1 MEVNLGKTFFEDTAN
16 APGCTKEKSEPKEDA
31 TVSTEHPTPSI
42 LGWSIKKTYER
53 LFPGKEVDKN
63 SFEWGEAMH
72 RFTQERN
79 EYNAKLEAFKKNN
92 PLHLDKWEH
101 ERRKR
106 RMEKLKEKREAGM
119 RGLAL
124 SLKKN
129 ETGDEVEPIHSPN
142 DSQLQRMIRQDQT
155 RTETRAIRVKAQR
168 ISAEIEL
175 LLARSIKPMSILE
188 VLWITEK
195 INAMLTEAAQE
206 ESALQKNE
214 ESSID
219 ELTSILQT
227 KLTLVAKN
235 SASEDTNN
243 KLKTI
248 LDTINKL
255 SI

>member
-1 MEVNLGKTFFEDTAN
+1 MAN
-16 APGCTKEKSEPKEDA
+16 APSCTKEKSETKEDE
-31 TVSTEHPTPSI
+31 TVSTERPTPSI
-42 LGWSIKKTYER
+42 LGRSIKMTHEI
-53 LFPGKEVDKN
+53 LFPGKEIDKN
-63 SFEWGEAMH
+63 SSGWEEAMH
-72 RFTQERN
+72 RFTQERD
-79 EYNAKLEAFKKNN
+79 EYYAKLEAFKKKN
-92 PLHLDKWEH
+92 PLHWDMWER
-101 ERRKR
+101 EKRKR
-106 RMEKLKEKREAGM
+106 RMEKLKEKREVGM

-124 SLKKN
+124 LLKKS
-129 ETGDEVEPIHSPN
+129 ETGDEVEPIPSPN
-142 DSQLQRMIRQDQT
+142 DSQLQRMTRQDQT

-175 LLARSIKPMSILE
+175 LLARSLTSMSMLE
-188 VLWITEK
+188 VSWITEK
-195 INAMLTEAAQE
+195 INAMLIEAAQE
-206 ESALQKNE
+206 ESAPQENE
-214 ESSID
+214 DSSID